1 MSRVSSEALQHA
13 GETRV
18 SPRSYVKEHR
28 MRSSSLLILIIAAT
42 ALAAHVVDADA
53 KRLGGGRSLG
63 VPRQASPPSTTSPAS
78 PTTPSGAAS
87 NPVMPAQPG
96 SGINRPATPPATPAT
111 PRWLAP
117 VAGLAAGLGL
127 AALLSHFGLSESF
140 AGILLLVLLH
150 AGAFVVLRLL
160 MSRRAADPMQYAP
173 AASDGARILDRDA
186 PPERIEPVLASPPG
200 EAGKARVPADFSAG
214 PFLEEA
220 KRQFRLL
227 QAAYD
232 RGDRVELA
240 RVMTPAM
247 LAEIERDLDQR
258 DAHVPTE
265 VVMLDA
271 TLLDVSTE
279 EDAYWAS
286 VRFSGMLKEDGAL
299 LPQSFEETWNL
310 KKPLDGSSG
319 WLLAGIEQRE
329 QIA

>member
-1 MSRVSSEALQHA
+1 
-13 GETRV
+13 
-18 SPRSYVKEHR
+18 
-28 MRSSSLLILIIAAT
+28 
-42 ALAAHVVDADA
+42 
-53 KRLGGGRSLG
+53 
-63 VPRQASPPSTTSPAS
+63 VPRQASPPSTTAPAS

-96 SGINRPATPPATPAT
+96 PGINRPATPTT

-140 AGILLLVLLH
+140 AGILLLVLLL

-173 AASDGARILDRDA
+173 TASDGARILDRAA

-200 EAGKARVPADFSAG
+200 EAATARVPADFAAA

-271 TLLDVSTE
+271 TLLDVATE
-279 EDAYWAS
+279 GDAYWAS
-286 VRFSGMLKEDGAL
+286 VRFTGMLKEDGAL

-310 KKPLDGSSG
+310 KKPVDGSSG

-329 QIA
+329 HA

>member
-96 SGINRPATPPATPAT
+96 SGINRPATPAT

-140 AGILLLVLLH
+140 AGILLLVLLL
-150 AGAFVVLRLL
+150 AGAFVVLRL
-160 MSRRAADPMQYAP
+160 
-173 AASDGARILDRDA
+173 
-186 PPERIEPVLASPPG
+186 
-200 EAGKARVPADFSAG
+200 
-214 PFLEEA
+214 
-220 KRQFRLL
+220 
-227 QAAYD
+227 
-232 RGDRVELA
+232 
-240 RVMTPAM
+240 
-247 LAEIERDLDQR
+247 
-258 DAHVPTE
+258 
-265 VVMLDA
+265 
-271 TLLDVSTE
+271 
-279 EDAYWAS
+279 
-286 VRFSGMLKEDGAL
+286 
-299 LPQSFEETWNL
+299 
-310 KKPLDGSSG
+310 
-319 WLLAGIEQRE
+319 
-329 QIA
+329 